1 METQMQRNTA
11 THPATPPE
19 SPGATTPRKPRGVG
33 SQLVGE
39 RANERVH
46 VPDRSLRRIPP
57 LDVACQPG
65 DLLRDE
71 MNEATAVVLWATAG
85 LAVVLL
91 ILTKVWG

>member
-11 THPATPPE
+11 THVATPPE
-19 SPGATTPRKPRGVG
+19 LPGANSLRKPRGAG

-39 RANERVH
+39 RANERDH

-57 LDVACQPG
+57 LDMACQPG

-71 MNEATAVVLWATAG
+71 MNEATAVVLWATAA
-85 LAVVLL
+85 LSVVLL